1 MKYVIYF
8 LLLFFCNCKKKVSSE
23 RTLKAISFFNLKQNT
38 LIENEPFRLI
48 LCSSVGAKKADSDH
62 LIQFIAIKLNTKDTI
77 NILGHCEEELIKED
91 GDHIFYFIPY
101 QNANEIIEKARK
113 EFKNVD
119 NLQDLISVDNETGEI
134 KIETTMVICDPKLEM
149 MTNNNYPTVIGDIF
163 RKK

>member
-8 LLLFFCNCKKKVSSE
+8 LLLFFCNCKKKVLSE
-23 RTLKAISFFNLKQNT
+23 QTLKVISFFNLKQNT

-113 EFKNVD
+113 GDTTFRQIKQ
-119 NLQDLISVDNETGEI
+119 LEI
-134 KIETTMVICDPKLEM
+134 VKIERDK
-149 MTNNNYPTVIGDIF
+149 
-163 RKK
+163 